1 MDDLLI
7 SNKRIFRE
15 CLRKEL
21 GKVLFYFT
29 TWALFGIIV
38 KISIG
43 GLLSESQ
50 QYVAPIVDVVQDRL
64 KEIIW
69 LFAAFIVIYF
79 LAYFGRLH
87 AKENKSHWMEVLA
100 TDIQNVTISEGGS
113 AFYALFTLMLWS
125 SLFFEY
131 YHRSPASEVAYGLAL
146 IVGAIVFIVWF
157 LAFIQAHKERAR
169 RIADI
174 SKTLTRGE

>member
-21 GKVLFYFT
+21 GKVLFYFA
-29 TWALFGIIV
+29 TWALFGFIV

-50 QYVAPIVDVVQDRL
+50 QYVAPIIDVVQDRL
-64 KEIIW
+64 KEIGW
-69 LFAAFIVIYF
+69 LFAVFVVIYF
-79 LAYFGRLH
+79 LAYFVRLH
-87 AKENKSHWMEVLA
+87 AKENRSHWMEVLA
-100 TDIQNVTISEGGS
+100 TDIQSVTISEGGS

-125 SLFFEY
+125 SLFYEY
-131 YHRSPASEVAYGLAL
+131 YHRSPAFDIAYGLGF
-146 IVGAIVFIVWF
+146 IVGSIIFGVWF
-157 LAFIQAHKERAR
+157 LAFFQAHKERAR

-174 SKTLTRGE
+174 SKTLTRGD